1 MTGTPGPP
9 PRTKPGPAILQAALA
24 LLVLLAVASGPLA
37 APAAAA
43 PAAAAPAPTEP
54 AATVR
59 DVILDTDIGD
69 DIDDAF
75 ALALLLSSPELHV
88 DFIATSFGDT
98 PLRARL
104 VGRFLRAA
112 ARTDIAVGAG
122 PPTAPGARFSQSG
135 WASAAPPA
143 AAPDAVAAALHRL
156 RAAPAGTVTLIALAP
171 LTTVGAMIERDP
183 GAFRRLAR
191 VVVMGGSI
199 RRGYGRHAGETSSRP
214 SDEYNVR
221 CDPAG
226 WRALLSS
233 GVAIEIMP
241 LDATEIALDAPRRKR
256 LFAAASP
263 LGPVLEAL
271 YREWA
276 RGNRWGTTPTLF
288 DVVPV
293 ARLLRPSL
301 CELVPLRID
310 VTGHGATRVVAGAP
324 NASACLDVN
333 RAAVLDL
340 LEERLRR
347 RQGR

>member
-1 MTGTPGPP
+1 MSGMPGLPP
-9 PRTKPGPAILQAALA
+9 CANPARAILQVARA
-24 LLVLLAVASGPLA
+24 LLVLPAVASGPVTT
-37 APAAAA
+37 PAATA
-43 PAAAAPAPTEP
+43 PTAAAPAP
-54 AATVR
+54 AAMVR

-75 ALALLLSSPELHV
+75 ALALLLSSPELRV

-104 VGRFLRAA
+104 VERFLRGAG
-112 ARTDIAVGAG
+112 RTDIAVGAG

-135 WASAAPPA
+135 WASAEPPV
-143 AAPDAVAAALHRL
+143 AAPDAVAATLRRL

-171 LTTVGAMIERDP
+171 LTTVRAMIDRDS

-241 LDATEIALDAPRRKR
+241 LDATEIALDAPRRTR
-256 LFAAASP
+256 LFAAKP

-276 RGNRWGTTPTLF
+276 HGSPWGTTPTLF

-293 ARLLRPSL
+293 ARLLRPSV
-301 CELVPLRID
+301 CAPVPLRID
-310 VTGHGATRVVAGAP
+310 VTGRGATHVVAGMP
-324 NASACLDVN
+324 NASACLDVD

-340 LEERLRR
+340 LDQRLRA
-347 RQGR
+347 RQGG

>member
-1 MTGTPGPP
+1 MTSGPGPV
-9 PRTKPGPAILQAALA
+9 PRT
-24 LLVLLAVASGPLA
+24 LLVLLVVALGAV
-37 APAAAA
+37 
-43 PAAAAPAPTEP
+43 AAPAPAAP
-54 AATVR
+54 APMVR

-75 ALALLLSSPELHV
+75 ALALLLSSPELRV
-88 DFIATSFGDT
+88 DLVATSFGDT

-104 VGRFLRAA
+104 VERFLRAA
-112 ARTDIAVGAG
+112 GRADIAVVAG
-122 PPTAPGARFSQSG
+122 PPTSPGARFTQG
-135 WASAAPPA
+135 RWASAEPPA
-143 AAPDAVAAALHRL
+143 TFPDAVDAALHRL

-171 LTTVGAMIERDP
+171 LTTVRAMIDRDP

-199 RRGYGRHAGETSSRP
+199 RRGYGRHAGENSPQP

-241 LDATEIALDAPRRKR
+241 LDATEIALDAPRRRR
-256 LFAAASP
+256 LFAARP
-263 LGPVLEAL
+263 LGPALEAL

-276 RGNRWGTTPTLF
+276 RGNPWGITPTLF

-293 ARLLRPSL
+293 AHLLRPSL
-301 CELVPLRID
+301 CRLVALRID
-310 VTGHGATRVVAGAP
+310 VTGSGATDIVAGAP
-324 NASACLDVN
+324 NASACLDVDKVG
-333 RAAVLDL
+333 VLDL
-340 LEERLRR
+340 LEQRVGF